1 MKEVYISVDVE
12 ATGPVPP
19 TYSLL
24 SIGAVPIDTVE
35 STFYI
40 EIQPLNANFVPTAMQ
55 VVGRPLEQ
63 FQKTG
68 KPPKDAM
75 LAFRNWIEVMAGDA
89 KPAFVG
95 FNATFDWAFVNFYFQ
110 EYLGANPF
118 GIGGIDIK
126 AFYMGLSGCAWQD
139 TKSSK
144 IPSKFKGK
152 SRHTHNALDDA
163 IEQAEMFQRMRE
175 RAAQKESARDRV

>member
-12 ATGPVPP
+12 AAGPVPP

-24 SIGAVPIDTVE
+24 SIGAVPIDTLE

-40 EIQPLNANFVPTAMQ
+40 EIQPINANFVPGAIQ

-68 KPPKDAM
+68 KSPREAM
-75 LAFRNWIEVMAGDA
+75 EAFRDWIEAVAKDA
-89 KPAFVG
+89 KPVFVG
-95 FNATFDWAFVNFYFQ
+95 FNATFDWAFVNFYFH
-110 EYLGANPF
+110 EYLGDNLF

-126 AFYMGLSGCAWQD
+126 AFYMGLSGCAWED

-152 SRHTHNALDDA
+152 SLHTHNALDDA
-163 IEQAEMFQRMRE
+163 IEQAEMFQHLRE
-175 RAAQKESARDRV
+175 RAARKG

>member
-12 ATGPVPP
+12 AAGPVPL

-24 SIGAVPIDTVE
+24 SIGAVRIDKPDA
-35 STFYI
+35 TFYV
-40 EIQPLNANFVPTAMQ
+40 EIQPINTSFVPAAME

-68 KPPKDAM
+68 KPPRDAM
-75 LAFRNWIEVMAGDA
+75 TAFHAWIEAMAKGA
-89 KPAFVG
+89 KPVFVG

-110 EYLGANPF
+110 EYLGENPF

-126 AFYMGLSGCAWQD
+126 AFYMGLSGCAWED

-144 IPSKFKGK
+144 IPSKLKGK
-152 SRHTHNALDDA
+152 SRHTHNALEDA
-163 IEQAEMFQRMRE
+163 IEQAEIFERMRE
-175 RAAQKESARDRV
+175 RAGRKE

>member
-1 MKEVYISVDVE
+1 M
-12 ATGPVPP
+12 
-19 TYSLL
+19 
-24 SIGAVPIDTVE
+24 
-35 STFYI
+35 
-40 EIQPLNANFVPTAMQ
+40 
-55 VVGRPLEQ
+55 
-63 FQKTG
+63 
-68 KPPKDAM
+68 
-75 LAFRNWIEVMAGDA
+75 
-89 KPAFVG
+89 FVG

-110 EYLGANPF
+110 EYLEENPF

-126 AFYMGLSGCAWQD
+126 AFYMGLSGCAWED

-175 RAAQKESARDRV
+175 RAAEKD